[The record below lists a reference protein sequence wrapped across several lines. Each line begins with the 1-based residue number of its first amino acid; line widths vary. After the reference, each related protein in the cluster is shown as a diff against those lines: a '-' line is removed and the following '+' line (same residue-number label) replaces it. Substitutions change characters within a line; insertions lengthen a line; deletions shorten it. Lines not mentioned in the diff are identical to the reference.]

1 MLCRGVDSCGGRE
14 VGLCSAALLSSKII
28 LGFARNNTLCDQ
40 PGNCI
45 QKGKE
50 TIVCSLY
57 RYIQDY
63 LIGKIFARKK
73 LCWNLKSVWVAE
85 PEG

>member
-1 MLCRGVDSCGGRE
+1 MVC
-14 VGLCSAALLSSKII
+14 ALLHRLAPRLSSAL
-28 LGFARNNTLCDQ
+28 LGTTPFVTSPVTVSRK
-40 PGNCI
+40 
-45 QKGKE
+45 KGKE

-63 LIGKIFARKK
+63 LIEKIFARKK